1 MFIQFFVCLF
11 QRCIPEF
18 ENAAFE
24 VQMESTNTCGEEDE
38 QDFCVQTGYSN
49 RKSCDVCRAGDHSPL
64 YLTDLHD
71 PYNTTW
77 WQSETMFEGIQ
88 YPNQVHL
95 TLNLGELFS
104 AVL

>member
-1 MFIQFFVCLF
+1 
-11 QRCIPEF
+11 
-18 ENAAFE
+18 
-24 VQMESTNTCGEEDE
+24 MESTNTCGEEDE

-88 YPNQVHL
+88 YPNQVNL
-95 TLNLGELFS
+95 TLNLGESPCLINIFLN
-104 AVL
+104 VQIFN